1 MQTRVTA
8 LTVGLCIL
16 FAGVAPE
23 SVAQQ
28 TTSGGGAERV
38 VRGTCVTCHN
48 DRTLRGNLSLERFD
62 VAAAA
67 DHPEVAEA
75 MIRKLRAGMMP
86 PPTPRRPDDADLRA
100 LADTL
105 EAQLDE
111 ASGIAPDPGGR
122 PFQRL
127 NRAEYARAVRDLLGL
142 EVDAGD
148 WLPLDQMSANFDNI
162 ADAQTLSPTLLE
174 AYLNAASA
182 IAGSQW
188 ASPAGGPSTTPTPT
202 PNTCRSIP
210 GTTSRARPTAPGAAS
225 SSTTCSRPTRST
237 SSG

>member
-1 MQTRVTA
+1 MQTRVIA
-8 LTVGLCIL
+8 LTASLCVH
-16 FAGVAPE
+16 FTGVASE
-23 SVAQQ
+23 SAAQ
-28 TTSGGGAERV
+28 TTADGAPERV

-100 LADTL
+100 LVETL
-105 EAQLDE
+105 EDQLDE
-111 ASGIAPDPGGR
+111 AAGIAPDPGGR

-174 AYLNAASA
+174 AYLNAAGA
-182 IAGSQW
+182 IARLAVGEPGRRAVDHTYSNSEYVSQHPW
-188 ASPAGGPSTTPTPT
+188 DHVEGAPY
-202 PNTCRSIP
+202 
-210 GTTSRARPTAPGAAS
+210 GTRAAS
-225 SSTTCSRPTRST
+225 SSITCSPPTPST